1 MIQQLKMCL
10 FNLKNLNTNKIVFL
24 VKTWA
29 WISVSNDQASAI
41 YNSNVVNFRRMNNIK
56 PLTSLRSSYLWLVTM

>member
-1 MIQQLKMCL
+1 MIQQLKICL
-10 FNLKNLNTNKIVFL
+10 FNLKNLNTKKIVFL

-41 YNSNVVNFRRMNNIK
+41 YNSIVVNFRRMNNIK